1 MQRGKPVRRSPI
13 IMDHIESLTRER
25 VITMKR
31 TSFLLA
37 AIFLL
42 TAAALLVLGLQVT
55 SHAAQLENPLTPN
68 DDPGESVFNIDLLFS
83 GKGGFFVALA
93 LIWLVMSVILGV
105 RDYMITKNTHAAG
118 AGQPRPEEPEPQ

>member
-1 MQRGKPVRRSPI
+1 
-13 IMDHIESLTRER
+13 
-25 VITMKR
+25 MKR

-55 SHAAQLENPLTPN
+55 THAAQLENPLTPN
-68 DDPGESVFNIDLLFS
+68 DDPVESVFNIELLFA

-93 LIWLVMSVILGV
+93 LIWLVMSVILGI
-105 RDYMITKNTHAAG
+105 RDYMITKNTHAVG
-118 AGQPRPEEPEPQ
+118 AGQPRPEEPETR